1 MRSQVTLKDIAKML
15 GVSVP
20 TVSRA
25 LKDYPDISKETKQ
38 KVLNLVKELNYTP
51 NQFALSLRKNKSFT
65 IGVLIP
71 EIVHHFFST
80 VISGIME
87 VADEKGY
94 SVMLFQSNESLERE
108 SREAKVMLNGRVDG
122 LLISLSNE
130 TQNLDHLS
138 DFEKN
143 DVPIIYFDKVL
154 AEVKGSKVVV
164 DDFKGGYDAT
174 RHLIDQGN
182 TNIAYIRGPLK
193 PLNSI
198 QRFNGFRQA
207 LQDAGLPYNADFIR
221 VCKKVSQEEGYEF
234 TIDLLNQKTL
244 PDGIFAATDNV
255 AIGVMQAIKEKGLKI
270 PDDIA
275 VVGFSDWRMAA
286 AVEPPLTS
294 VRQPGFDMGVL
305 AAQTLFDQIDKIE
318 NGKTVIHMTQ
328 TLDTELI
335 IRKSSVK
342 TLDSIQQTSKEVT

>member
-1 MRSQVTLKDIAKML
+1 MRSQVTLKDIAKRL

-25 LKDYPDISKETKQ
+25 LKDYPDISRETKQ
-38 KVLNLVKELNYTP
+38 KVLDLVKELNYTP
-51 NQFALSLRKNKSFT
+51 NQFALNLRKNKSFT

-87 VADEKGY
+87 VADDKGY

-108 SREAKVMLNGRVDG
+108 RREAKVMLNGRVDG

-130 TQNLDHLS
+130 TQNLDHLT
-138 DFEKN
+138 DFEEN
-143 DVPIIYFDKVL
+143 EVPIIYFDKVVPD
-154 AEVKGSKVVV
+154 VKCSKIVV
-164 DDFKGGYDAT
+164 DDFKGAYDAT
-174 RHLIDQGN
+174 KHLIDQGN
-182 TNIAYIRGPLK
+182 SNIAYIRGPLE

-198 QRFNGFRQA
+198 HRFNGYKQA
-207 LQDAGLPYNADFIR
+207 LLDANLDFSQDLVR
-221 VCKKVSQEEGYEF
+221 TCKVVTQEEGYDF
-234 TIDLLNQKTL
+234 TLDLLNKNAKI
-244 PDGIFAATDNV
+244 DSVFAATDMV
-255 AIGVMQAIKEKGLKI
+255 AIGAMQAIKENGLKI

-318 NGKTVIHMTQ
+318 NGRPIIHSTQ

-335 IRKSSVK
+335 VRKSSVRH
-342 TLDSIQQTSKEVT
+342 Q